1 MEPII
6 FKAHVEN
13 DSQIEELK
21 AFMKTLKIKFEIAKE
36 KPYDSAFVDMVQEAE
51 IDIKKGKGTQL
62 SSSEFDELWK

>member
-62 SSSEFDELWK
+62 SSSEFHELWK